1 MLHSHPW
8 YDHHSVSFDLFGPE
22 CSIIYGGSYV
32 PTLSNILPRPS
43 FLHFS
48 AKRKMLENVNS
59 WEEYLHNI
67 TKHKF
72 TKEAYLNTGKTGVFT
87 SGQNSDIVQVQE
99 YKEIKAYHI
108 DPEALFEWISV
119 HQNLNS
125 CTAHNTVIS
134 TDCENIYTR
143 VSACVLSFSQ
153 PRKVFC
159 WKLVCKSRQTNFSGN
174 FQKIC

>member
-1 MLHSHPW
+1 M
-8 YDHHSVSFDLFGPE
+8 SFDLLGPE

-87 SGQNSDIVQVQE
+87 SGQNNDQVE
-99 YKEIKAYHI
+99 VSENKEIKRRQETHHI
-108 DPEALFEWISV
+108 DPESLLE
-119 HQNLNS
+119 
-125 CTAHNTVIS
+125 
-134 TDCENIYTR
+134 
-143 VSACVLSFSQ
+143 
-153 PRKVFC
+153 
-159 WKLVCKSRQTNFSGN
+159 
-174 FQKIC
+174 

>member
-1 MLHSHPW
+1 MQMRDLHSLWQRQMLFATSEKQCNINCPLLAKVWPVFMFLISVSILDFLFHPHTQC
-8 YDHHSVSFDLFGPE
+8 DHHSVSFDLFGAE

-87 SGQNSDIVQVQE
+87 SGQNSDIRQVQE
-99 YKEIKAYHI
+99 YKEIRAHHI
-108 DPEALFEWISV
+108 DPEALFE
-119 HQNLNS
+119 
-125 CTAHNTVIS
+125 
-134 TDCENIYTR
+134 
-143 VSACVLSFSQ
+143 
-153 PRKVFC
+153 
-159 WKLVCKSRQTNFSGN
+159 
-174 FQKIC
+174 